1 MHYEPKVMREANNY
15 ALLKT
20 IREYIVIAIGLL
32 INTLAWNLFLFPH
45 EVAGG
50 GATGIA
56 AIVMYATKGLLPTE
70 VQAFFNMLGMES
82 VGGGIPITVTFFAIN
97 SILLIASI
105 KVLGFQFS
113 LRSIFGVLCLTV
125 WLWIPFRD
133 LYFDIAG
140 EPFPLFDPFM
150 SAIMAG
156 LILGIGMGMAFTNNG
171 SSGGTDIIAK
181 IINKYRTITLGRAL
195 LFTDVAI
202 ICSSGFLPGA
212 GIDRI
217 IYGLIVLTIT
227 SVTLDMYINGIRQSV
242 QFFIFS
248 SKYEQ
253 IADAIT
259 QKAHRGV
266 TILNGQG
273 WYSKENVKVITVV
286 TRKNESTK
294 IFKLIKEIDSNAFI
308 SQSAAIGVYGKGF
321 EE

>member
-1 MHYEPKVMREANNY
+1 MTKI
-15 ALLKT
+15 
-20 IREYIVIAIGLL
+20 IREYIIIAIGLL

-70 VQAFFNMLGMES
+70 VQAFFNMLSMES
-82 VGGGIPITVTFFAIN
+82 VGGGIPITITFFAIN
-97 SILLIASI
+97 AILLIASI

-113 LRSIFGVLCLTV
+113 IRSIFGVFCLTI

-133 LYFDIAG
+133 LYFKISG
-140 EPFPLFDPFM
+140 EQFPIFDPFM
-150 SAIMAG
+150 SSIMAG

-217 IYGLIVLTIT
+217 IYGLIVMVVT
-227 SVTLDMYINGIRQSV
+227 SITLDMYINGIRQSV

-248 SKYEQ
+248 TKYEA

-273 WYSKENVKVITVV
+273 WYSKEAVKVITVI
-286 TRKNESTK
+286 TRKNESTQ
-294 IFKLIKEIDSNAFI
+294 IFKLIKDIDSNAFI

-321 EE
+321 EQ

>member
-1 MHYEPKVMREANNY
+1 M
-15 ALLKT
+15 KT
-20 IREYIVIAIGLL
+20 NTITVIREYIIIAIGLL

-56 AIVMYATKGLLPTE
+56 AIVMYATKGLLPNE
-70 VQAFFNMLGMES
+70 VQAFFSMLGMES
-82 VGGGIPITVTFFAIN
+82 VGGGVPITVTFFAIN
-97 SILLIASI
+97 AVLLIASI
-105 KVLGFQFS
+105 KILGFQFS
-113 LRSIFGVLCLTV
+113 IRSIFGVLCLTI

-133 LYFDIAG
+133 LYEQYTG
-140 EPFPLFDPFM
+140 SPFPIFEPFM
-150 SAIMAG
+150 SSILAG
-156 LILGIGMGMAFTNNG
+156 LTLGIGMGMAFTNNG

-217 IYGLIVLTIT
+217 IYGLIVLVVT
-227 SVTLDMYINGIRQSV
+227 SITLDMYINGVRQSV

-248 SKYEQ
+248 KKYAE
-253 IADAIT
+253 IADTIT
-259 QKAHRGV
+259 KNAHRGV
-266 TILNGQG
+266 TVLNGQG
-273 WYSKENVKVITVV
+273 WYSKEPTKVITVIA
-286 TRKNESTK
+286 RRNESTQ
-294 IFKLIKEIDSNAFI
+294 IFKLIKEIDPDAFI

>member
-1 MHYEPKVMREANNY
+1 M
-15 ALLKT
+15 KT
-20 IREYIVIAIGLL
+20 NTITVIREYIIIAIGLL

-56 AIVMYATKGLLPTE
+56 AIVMYATKGLLPEE
-70 VQAFFNMLGMES
+70 VQAFFVMLSMES
-82 VGGGIPITVTFFAIN
+82 VGGGVPITITFFAIN
-97 SILLIASI
+97 AILLIASI
-105 KVLGFQFS
+105 KTLGFQFS
-113 LRSIFGVLCLTV
+113 IRSIFGVLCLTI

-133 LYFDIAG
+133 LYEQYTG
-140 EPFPLFDPFM
+140 TPFPIFEPFM
-150 SAIMAG
+150 SSILAG
-156 LILGIGMGMAFTNNG
+156 LTLGIGMGLAFTHNG

-217 IYGLIVLTIT
+217 IYGLIVLVVT
-227 SVTLDMYINGIRQSV
+227 SITLDMYINGVRQSV

-248 SKYEQ
+248 KKYAE
-253 IADAIT
+253 IANTIT
-259 QKAHRGV
+259 KNAHRGV
-266 TILNGQG
+266 TVLNGQG
-273 WYSKENVKVITVV
+273 WYSKEPTKVITVIA
-286 TRKNESTK
+286 RRNESTQ
-294 IFKLIKEIDSNAFI
+294 IFKLIKEIDPDAFI

>member
-1 MHYEPKVMREANNY
+1 M
-15 ALLKT
+15 
-20 IREYIVIAIGLL
+20 IAVGLL
-32 INTLAWNLFLFPH
+32 INTLAWNLFLIPH

-56 AIVMYATKGLLPTE
+56 AVVMYATKGLLPNK
-70 VQAFFNMLGMES
+70 VQAFFSMLGMES

-97 SILLIASI
+97 ALLLIASI
-105 KVLGFQFS
+105 KILGFQFS
-113 LRSIFGVLCLTV
+113 IRSIFGVLCLTV

-133 LYFDIAG
+133 LYFNLTG

-150 SAIMAG
+150 SSIMAG
-156 LILGIGMGMAFTNNG
+156 LILGIGMGLAFTNNG

-195 LFTDVAI
+195 LFTDIMI

-212 GIDRI
+212 GIDRV
-217 IYGLIVLTIT
+217 IYGLITMIVT

-248 SKYEQ
+248 SKYNE

-273 WYSKENVKVITVV
+273 WYSKEEIKIVIVV
-286 TRKNESTK
+286 TRKNESIQ
-294 IFKLIKEIDSNAFI
+294 IFRIINEIDPNAFI
-308 SQSAAIGVYGKGF
+308 SQSSVIGVYGKGF
-321 EE
+321 

>member
-1 MHYEPKVMREANNY
+1 MNNNIIT
-15 ALLKT
+15 T
-20 IREYIVIAIGLL
+20 IREYIMIAFGLL

-70 VQAFFNMLGMES
+70 VQAFFNILGMES
-82 VGGGIPITVTFFAIN
+82 VGGGIPITITFFAIN
-97 SILLIASI
+97 TILLIASI
-105 KVLGFQFS
+105 KILGFQFS
-113 LRSIFGVLCLTV
+113 IRSIFGVLCLTI

-133 LYFDIAG
+133 LYNNITG
-140 EPFPLFDPFM
+140 EQFPIFDPFM
-150 SAIMAG
+150 SSIIAG
-156 LILGIGMGMAFTNNG
+156 LILGIGMGLAFTNNG

-181 IINKYRTITLGRAL
+181 IINKYKTITLGRAL

-202 ICSSGFLPGA
+202 ICSSGFLPNA
-212 GIDRI
+212 GIDRV
-217 IYGLIVLTIT
+217 IYGLIAMVVT
-227 SVTLDMYINGIRQSV
+227 SLTLDMYINGIRQSV

-248 SKYEQ
+248 SQYEK

-259 QKAHRGV
+259 QNAHRGV

-273 WYSKENVKVITVV
+273 WYSKEESKIITVV
-286 TRKNESTK
+286 TRKNESTQ
-294 IFKLIKEIDSNAFI
+294 IFHMVKEIDPNAFI
-308 SQSAAIGVYGKGF
+308 SQSAVIGVFGKGF

>member
-1 MHYEPKVMREANNY
+1 M
-15 ALLKT
+15 KT
-20 IREYIVIAIGLL
+20 NTITVIREYIIIAVGLL

-56 AIVMYATKGLLPTE
+56 AIVMYATKGLLPDE
-70 VQAFFNMLGMES
+70 VQAFFSILGMES
-82 VGGGIPITVTFFAIN
+82 VGGGVPITVTFFAIN
-97 SILLIASI
+97 AVLLIASI
-105 KVLGFQFS
+105 KILGFQFS
-113 LRSIFGVLCLTV
+113 IRSIFGVLCLTI

-133 LYFDIAG
+133 LYEQYTG
-140 EPFPLFDPFM
+140 SPFPIFEPFM
-150 SAIMAG
+150 SSILAG
-156 LILGIGMGMAFTNNG
+156 LTLGIGMGMAFTNNG

-217 IYGLIVLTIT
+217 IYGLIVLVVT
-227 SVTLDMYINGIRQSV
+227 SITLDMYINGVRQSV

-248 SKYEQ
+248 KRYAD

-259 QKAHRGV
+259 QNAHRGV
-266 TILNGQG
+266 TIINGQG
-273 WYSKENVKVITVV
+273 WYTKEPSKVITVV
-286 TRKNESTK
+286 ARRNESTQ
-294 IFKLIKEIDSNAFI
+294 IFKLIKDIDSDAFI
-308 SQSAAIGVYGKGF
+308 SQSSVIGVYGRGF
-321 EE
+321 E